1 MAMLTE
7 IATLEEKYIELC
19 KKHGTVP
26 NTSILSAFFEA
37 EDKKSRNQRCI
48 MNILVDRV
56 LYDDFHPLL
65 ELCNEINAS
74 EVEGI
79 EISVRSSCSL
89 EDQYVL
95 SLIRSVNQKLR
106 LVDVHDCF
114 GTSFWRDVFSQGL
127 TCEVLNVRSLH
138 SRKLNIVGEFAQLH
152 TLVLDSNR
160 VTIFGEGC
168 FSCMPNLTCLSMCDT
183 VVSDLWTASA
193 ALLKLPSLEEL
204 RFQIWICCS
213 DSSTP
218 LKPQSSSDENTF
230 NESSSLSES
239 DFSGV
244 FEQMDPEQDDL
255 DSHME
260 LNAEVFMREQVRKG
274 KILDQPN
281 DVGLKYISTKAS
293 PICSKKHYRIYM
305 INSLPK
311 LKVLDNLAIRKS
323 DRDRAT
329 ETYSEN
335 FEHLPYK
342 RKNKENVVR
351 VLEKRETRSS
361 KWRSQSS
368 YTRSLCAARMGSSAW
383 PLLHSIPSSTFQDES
398 RSLSPRQ
405 FEYHPLDPGLMVY
418 GTLDGEVVVLNHESG
433 KILRYIPSHG
443 AQSSILG
450 LCWLKTYPSMVIA
463 GSANGSLKLYDI
475 QKASSTLNTTTHT
488 TSGSVTFDEF
498 DQLTSVHVNSTDKLF
513 LASGYSK
520 DVALYD
526 IGSGTRLQVFANM
539 HQEHINVV
547 KFSNHSPSVFATS
560 SFDKD
565 VKLWDLRQEPSQPCY
580 TASSNKGNVMVC
592 FSPDDR
598 YLLTSAVDNEVR
610 QLLTVDGRLHLNFDI
625 VPTGSSMNYTRSY
638 YMNGN
643 DYIISGSCDES
654 MVRVCCAQTGR
665 RLRDVSLEF
674 GLQGNGSEFSMMFVQ
689 SLRGDPFRDF
699 NMSVLA
705 TYTRPSSVSEIVKVN
720 LLAPRDNIE
729 EQSCGLHCY
738 PSNSMGG

>member
-1 MAMLTE
+1 MDMLTG

-37 EDKKSRNQRCI
+37 EDKKSRNQRCVMSLLI
-48 MNILVDRV
+48 DRV
-56 LYDDFHPLL
+56 MYDDFHPLL
-65 ELCNEINAS
+65 ELCNEINSS

-79 EISVRSSCSL
+79 DLSVRSSCSL

-95 SLIRSVNQKLR
+95 SLIRSVNQKLGR
-106 LVDVHDCF
+106 VDVHDCF

-127 TCEVLNVRSLH
+127 SCQILNVRSLH
-138 SRKLNIVGEFAQLH
+138 FRKLNIVGEFAQLH

-160 VTIFGEGC
+160 VTGFGEGC

-183 VVSDLWTASA
+183 VVSDLWTASS
-193 ALLKLPSLEEL
+193 ALLKLPSLEDL
-204 RFQIWICCS
+204 RFQDWICCS
-213 DSSTP
+213 ESSSSTP
-218 LKPQSSSDENTF
+218 LKPQSSDENMF
-230 NESSSLSES
+230 DESKNSSTEA

-244 FEQMDPEQDDL
+244 FQQMDPEEDDL
-255 DSHME
+255 DS
-260 LNAEVFMREQVRKG
+260 LYAEVFMGEKVRKG
-274 KILDQPN
+274 KMLDQTN
-281 DVGLKYISTKAS
+281 DVGLKYISTRAS

-335 FEHLPYK
+335 FEHLPYM
-342 RKNKENVVR
+342 RKNKESVVR

-361 KWRSQSS
+361 RWKSRSS

-383 PLLHSIPSSTFQDES
+383 PLLHSIPFGRFQDES

-405 FEYHPLDPGLMVY
+405 FEYHPLDPSLMVY

-580 TASSNKGNVMVC
+580 TASSTKGNVMVC

-665 RLRDVSLEF
+665 RLRDVSLE
-674 GLQGNGSEFSMMFVQ
+674 GNGSEFSMMFVQ
-689 SLRGDPFRDF
+689 SLRGDPFREF

-720 LLAPRDNIE
+720 LLAPRDHIE
-729 EQSCGLHCY
+729 EQSCGVHCY
-738 PSNSMGG
+738 PSSSMGG